1 LLDSQRSPFL
11 NIGVTFAFFQ
21 SLGNV
26 LLSKDKL
33 KSSAINDSLIYGAE
47 IFKIL
52 FEILSTPTAFAASQV
67 FSSVSTW

>member
-11 NIGVTFAFFQ
+11 NIGVIFAFLQ

-26 LLSKDKL
+26 LLNKDKL
-33 KSSAINDSLIYGAE
+33 KSSANDSLIYGAE

-52 FEILSTPTAFAASQV
+52 FEILSTPTAFAASLV
-67 FSSVSTW
+67 FSNVSTW